1 MIKDKHEL
9 NQEKLLE
16 MKEKMLGEDTH
27 NEHTDYDDRSSKANT
42 KYDPKEFNFQA
53 YSYGDY
59 ETGDMVFDE
68 EDDKKQNKLVNHEGL
83 RYPSIDDLLEVVD
96 SKYKLAYIAAKRAK
110 IIKNDNYSSVNN
122 KCVKA
127 VGQALEEI
135 LAGKVTAKF

>member
-1 MIKDKHEL
+1 MIKDKHDL

-16 MKEKMLGEDTH
+16 IKEKLMENHEQDANLDLE
-27 NEHTDYDDRSSKANT
+27 DRSSKANT
-42 KYDPKEFNFQA
+42 KYDPKEFNIQS

-59 ETGDMVFDE
+59 ETGDMIFDE
-68 EDDKKQNKLVNHEGL
+68 DENPKQGKLVNQEGL

-127 VGQALEEI
+127 VGMALEEI
-135 LAGKVTAKF
+135 LAGKVSAKF